1 MQKHKRP
8 GLKQKAAAKDH
19 DDALP
24 RKLAALAAAI
34 AVEGARQE
42 GRAPAAALKD
52 KEHDLRKIV
61 RKCLLQKKDGP
72 LHEAL
77 DTAQDDDGAYPLLK
91 ERIEEAAGVIVV
103 RGGDGRELEVNAF
116 VVPLFARTA
125 GGLDAAQCFQDE
137 QAFDLLRKS
146 FVQEQLESA
155 DASVVL
161 VSHAYHPD
169 EIDAI
174 GYSELHAMVHDA
186 CDAMTGKK
194 TSAETIARSMR
205 GWPAR
210 DFARDDQALELRFLL
225 GFALKK
231 LDDPFYR
238 VPDNEAAADRYFN
251 ARAARFRRWAQR
263 VAPLVQRCLVT
274 DGRDVAIDFL
284 YQDLFH
290 GGRDTGLAEYRAL
303 TMMSALQ
310 QALQRH
316 GTQPQD
322 ARAVLGLWEAEDGAP
337 VLRVNLY
344 AKADD
349 ALLASAEMPVA
360 ADADPQ
366 TEADDAR
373 DALASIG
380 VTTAALALEF
390 DADGQPLDVQPYAE

>member
-1 MQKHKRP
+1 MQNNKRP
-8 GLKQKAAAKDH
+8 GPKQSAPAKDQ

-24 RKLAALAAAI
+24 RKLAALAA
-34 AVEGARQE
+34 ELARQE
-42 GRAPAAALKD
+42 GRAPAAASQD
-52 KEHDLRKIV
+52 KEHNLRRIV
-61 RKCLLQKKDGP
+61 RKCLLQKKDGA
-72 LHEAL
+72 LHDAL
-77 DTAQDDDGAYPLLK
+77 DYAHDDDGAYPLLK
-91 ERIEEAAGVIVV
+91 ERIEEASGVIVV
-103 RGGDGRELEVNAF
+103 RSSDGRDLEVNAF
-116 VVPLFARTA
+116 TVPLFARTT

-146 FVQEQLESA
+146 FQQEQLESR

-174 GYSELHAMVHDA
+174 GYGELHAMVHEA

-194 TSAETIARSMR
+194 TPAAAIARSMR
-205 GWPAR
+205 GWPAAH
-210 DFARDDQALELRFLL
+210 FAPGDQALELRFLL

-238 VPDNEAAADRYFN
+238 VPDSEAAADRYFD
-251 ARAARFRRWAQR
+251 ARAARFRRWAER
-263 VAPLVQRCLVT
+263 VTPLMQRCLVT

-290 GGRDTGLAEYRAL
+290 GGRDTGFAEYRTL
-303 TMMSALQ
+303 QMMSALQ
-310 QALQRH
+310 QGLQRH
-316 GTQPQD
+316 GTPPQD
-322 ARAVLGLWEAEDGAP
+322 ARAVLGLSEAEDGAP
-337 VLRVNLY
+337 VLRVHLY

-360 ADADPQ
+360 VDADLQ
-366 TEADDAR
+366 TEADDAC

-380 VTTAALALEF
+380 VTTTALALEF
-390 DADGQPLDVQPYAE
+390 DADGQPLDLRPYAD